1 MDSSLLWFV
10 RRMRDPEILAHI
22 DDIVRE
28 GFQYED
34 PCSFINNREGFIN
47 ILVFGSN
54 VTFINSYDE
63 LNNLTPIGEEFIY
76 DFIKKKFLK
85 EIIVYYD
92 FWVNECED

>member
-10 RRMRDPEILAHI
+10 RRMRDPEILSHI
-22 DDIVRE
+22 KDIVRE
-28 GFQYED
+28 GFDYEN
-34 PCSFINNREGFIN
+34 PCNFINDREGFIN

-63 LNNLTPIGEEFIY
+63 LNNLTPIGEEFIF

-85 EIIVYYD
+85 EITDYYD
-92 FWVNECED
+92 LWVNECDE